1 MKYDIYTDRRKNER
15 RNIDPNEDILC
26 RRIFGDRRKQDSSLL
41 SRPHWLDVDLDEVE
55 DRVLEYDN
63 LDE

>member
-41 SRPHWLDVDLDEVE
+41 SRPHWLDLDEAE